1 MGLSALGKDSE
12 INKFDK
18 IITLKNNGEFQ
29 LNLEYFNHH
38 KEKFLILGITFVR

>member
-12 INKFDK
+12 INKFKK

-29 LNLEYFNHH
+29 LNLKKDACIKLMIY
-38 KEKFLILGITFVR
+38 